1 MSRAGARC
9 LLAGAGGYIGR
20 HLVAALRAEGCDVV
34 EAMRTASRDERR
46 VWDICDPKQIP
57 GDLDQFDT
65 LFWMAGVSGTTV
77 SFERAPDFIHANV
90 TSMAH
95 VLNVLRGLAKPPRL
109 VFPSTRLVYKG
120 LSGQGLTESSPVEP
134 LTPYAATKWM
144 GENLLQMY
152 GRQYGVPYTI
162 VRLCVLYGNTCP
174 GPGSY
179 GTLRHFLEP
188 AQAGRPITIFGDG
201 AQRRSLIHVADLG
214 HLLGQCGL
222 HPGTRDGLFNL
233 GGPDNLSV
241 REIAD
246 KIAAVYGVP
255 VVTVPWPEEA
265 LKLESGDTVFDDA
278 KLAAVMPLKFSER
291 FDGYVGRLR

>member
-1 MSRAGARC
+1 MRRAGFRC
-9 LLAGAGGYIGR
+9 LVVGAGGYIGR
-20 HLVAALRAEGCDVV
+20 HLVAALRADGCEVV
-34 EAMRTASRDERR
+34 EAMRAVPRDVCR
-46 VWDICDPKQIP
+46 VWDISNPEQIP
-57 GDLDQFDT
+57 GDLDHFDA

-77 SFERAPDFIHANV
+77 SFERAPEFIQANV
-90 TSMAH
+90 TSLAN
-95 VLNVLRGLAKPPRL
+95 VLNVLRGMANPPRL

-120 LSGQGLTESSPVEP
+120 ARDQRLTESFPVEP

-144 GENLLQMY
+144 GESLLQMY

-188 AQAGRPITIFGDG
+188 AKAGRPISIFGDG

-214 HLLGQCGL
+214 RLLGRCGRHL
-222 HPGTRDGLFNL
+222 ATRNGMFNL

-255 VVTVPWPEEA
+255 VVTVPWPEDA
-265 LKLESGDTVFDDA
+265 LKLESGDTVFDDS
-278 KLAAVMPLKFSER
+278 KLAAVLPLDFSER
-291 FDGYVGRLR
+291 FDGYVAHLR